1 MEGRQEWTFVL
12 AVKQGIGDHGR
23 PLQAPER
30 PADDD
35 GRTILMTQK
44 PGRRW
49 EARSQ
54 DKRPSMAV
62 RGPLAGSAD
71 ARGGRPSILGA
82 GRRAI
87 AVGRP
92 LSANR
97 GPGCPRGRP
106 NPRNEGS
113 GRPSGACGG
122 GPKNGPADADLS
134 VRVVAS
140 AEGERVEE
148 LCGREGL
155 IRRNPPSVPPF
166 SKGGGGLL
174 AGASGWPPE
183 LLLDFGEDL
192 LGQERRLR
200 PVAALREPVDGLRRA
215 GLQRVGGEAQALLG
229 AVTGPFFG
237 TAWIKTRSAVLTV
250 SESGK

>member
-1 MEGRQEWTFVL
+1 MEQPWTATRRCRRGRFLAGRSRWLPGGAAGASSGWHGGQSPYAGGPDGPAARTTLSTIGSHYARPPSRPPRTARSRSAASAATADPLLSGMESRQEWTSVL

-71 ARGGRPSILGA
+71 ARGGRPSILGS

-113 GRPSGACGG
+113 GRPSGALWRGSEEW
-122 GPKNGPADADLS
+122 PRRRRPQRPRRR
-134 VRVVAS
+134 VR
-140 AEGERVEE
+140 RRRT
-148 LCGREGL
+148 GRG
-155 IRRNPPSVPPF
+155 
-166 SKGGGGLL
+166 
-174 AGASGWPPE
+174 
-183 LLLDFGEDL
+183 
-192 LGQERRLR
+192 
-200 PVAALREPVDGLRRA
+200 ALR
-215 GLQRVGGEAQALLG
+215 
-229 AVTGPFFG
+229 
-237 TAWIKTRSAVLTV
+237 S
-250 SESGK
+250 

>member
-1 MEGRQEWTFVL
+1 MQDPRT
-12 AVKQGIGDHGR
+12 
-23 PLQAPER
+23 
-30 PADDD
+30 PA
-35 GRTILMTQK
+35 
-44 PGRRW
+44 
-49 EARSQ
+49 
-54 DKRPSMAV
+54 
-62 RGPLAGSAD
+62 
-71 ARGGRPSILGA
+71 
-82 GRRAI
+82 

-92 LSANR
+92 FSGPDGAPSPSDVHFQRIAGRDVRAGARIR
-97 GPGCPRGRP
+97 GTRARDGRQEP
-106 NPRNEGS
+106 
-113 GRPSGACGG
+113 CGG

-148 LCGREGL
+148 PCGREGL

-237 TAWIKTRSAVLTV
+237 TARIKTRSAVLTV